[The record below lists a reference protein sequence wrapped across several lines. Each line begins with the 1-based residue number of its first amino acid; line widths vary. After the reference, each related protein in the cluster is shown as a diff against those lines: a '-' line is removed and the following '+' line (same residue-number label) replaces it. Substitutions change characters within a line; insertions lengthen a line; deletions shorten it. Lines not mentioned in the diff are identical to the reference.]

1 MSLEIKKKIIL
12 NTNNSR
18 SNDRVII
25 KKGSIKTIILEVT
38 INDKGG
44 VLELPLGTSAKVR
57 MRKPDGK
64 QVLNDCTVN
73 GNTVNVEVTEQMQT
87 TPGDG
92 ECEVILLYG
101 QGTLTSATFPIT
113 IERNVHDDSQ
123 LESLPEYNTLINA
136 LVRIEDAVPKAEQ
149 AYVVAMEAQEIVDNI
164 QNEFTQMQTVNAN
177 AVNAANTAAT
187 NANGKATLAN
197 NAADIA
203 NTKASAANTAATNAN
218 NAADSAKSAATN
230 ASSMA
235 ELAET
240 AASNANSIANTI
252 EQKLSNGEF
261 NGTDG
266 VSPSITVK
274 TNTGTTYVLEI
285 TDAVNTITTP
295 NLKGKD
301 GTGAGDMTS
310 SVYDPQGKAVDVFE
324 YIDGVATQLY
334 EDVDTWRGSLIVD
347 NLASELTDKALSA
360 KQGCVL
366 DEKITTL
373 NESLPYIA
381 LDGTSYTSL
390 YSCIADMKNNS
401 HPIIISWS
409 PKNDFPV
416 LFGGRWT
423 FEVSKFNLNEYTQII
438 ATYKGDNEN
447 PNVFRTWIGKIPY
460 NSSSIIWE
468 EIKHDEILVNEPFNM
483 GTTKSLA
490 IYNFNGFV
498 NITCISS
505 GVSYYETY
513 LILSENQY
521 SYGAVSLLKSGMSK
535 DLFISSFGIVDGAPK
550 LSITNNQVNTQITM
564 VSKPFKTPFY

>member
-18 SNDRVII
+18 PNDRVII

-44 VLELPLGTSAKVR
+44 VLELPLGTTAKVR

-87 TPGDG
+87 SPGDG
-92 ECEVILLYG
+92 ECEVILFHG
-101 QGTLTSATFPIT
+101 QGTLTSATFPIA

-149 AYVVAMEAQEIVDNI
+149 AYEVAMEAQEIVDNI

-218 NAADSAKSAATN
+218 NAADSANSAATN

-240 AASNANSIANTI
+240 AGSNANSIANTI
-252 EQKLSNGEF
+252 EQKLLNGEF
-261 NGTDG
+261 DGTDG

-285 TDAVNTITTP
+285 TDAENTITTP
-295 NLKGKD
+295 NLRGKD

-324 YIDGVATQLY
+324 YIDGVATQLN
-334 EDVDTWRGSLIVD
+334 EDVDTWRGNLIVD

-360 KQGCVL
+360 KQGFVL

-373 NESLPYIA
+373 NESLIPSNRVSDLINESVTITANTPTTISLNKRILANEYERVIIYAKHNISNTNVVVEIPRLLFNSISNYITPF
-381 LDGTSYTSL
+381 LIGG
-390 YSCIADMKNNS
+390 NS
-401 HPIIISWS
+401 TIE
-409 PKNDFPV
+409 
-416 LFGGRWT
+416 T
-423 FEVSKFNLNEYTQII
+423 FNLIE
-438 ATYKGDNEN
+438 K
-447 PNVFRTWIGKIPY
+447 
-460 NSSSIIWE
+460 
-468 EIKHDEILVNEPFNM
+468 
-483 GTTKSLA
+483 
-490 IYNFNGFV
+490 
-498 NITCISS
+498 
-505 GVSYYETY
+505 
-513 LILSENQY
+513 LIDSD
-521 SYGAVSLLKSGMSK
+521 ALK
-535 DLFISSFGIVDGAPK
+535 
-550 LSITNNQVNTQITM
+550 ITM
-564 VSKPFKTPFY
+564 TSTIDIIVTNIQAVKL